1 LATNHQQL
9 SDFGANDRDLAFHRR
24 RQPIIILAVV
34 NLAPT
39 LVSILLLASSQVQKP
54 DEFVARGVSKQRQTL
69 SVKIVP
75 LWNDVD
81 IDSGPDF
88 ALSCLTSILTSSNI
102 DPVMSAINSN
112 WGWNKS
118 WQRRQLRVPLNQR
131 GGHLY
136 PPILLA
142 SLNPTIHRPC
152 ENGRGV
158 LYIALIHCPE
168 IRNDDITISKFEGAA
183 SVRHKIAIR
192 AMNLKSEERRD
203 RKPIVVSP
211 FFMASHATLARFAH

>member
-1 LATNHQQL
+1 
-9 SDFGANDRDLAFHRR
+9 
-24 RQPIIILAVV
+24 
-34 NLAPT
+34 
-39 LVSILLLASSQVQKP
+39 
-54 DEFVARGVSKQRQTL
+54 
-69 SVKIVP
+69 
-75 LWNDVD
+75 
-81 IDSGPDF
+81 
-88 ALSCLTSILTSSNI
+88 
-102 DPVMSAINSN
+102 MSAINSN

-158 LYIALIHCPE
+158 LYSALIHCPE

-183 SVRHKIAIR
+183 SVRHKIAISSNESQIR
-192 AMNLKSEERRD
+192 GASRQKAYRRIPIFHGKSCDPCSICTLSSSCWSLPECSSSTSLQ
-203 RKPIVVSP
+203 PS
-211 FFMASHATLARFAH
+211 FTASHYSCHSRYRVSRTVLI